1 MHRTIQALV
10 FGALCIA
17 PAPAAGGSL
26 AELAVVAV
34 GSDSDRAAA
43 AISELRAAGPAGL
56 EALCEAHGNWLRRYD
71 ADEVFHGDDLAAWTR
86 LRAALD
92 AVARQRDSHSAR
104 LYWYTDLEAARTAA
118 QAANKPI
125 LSLRLLGNLDEELS
139 CANSRFFRSVLYAN
153 QEVSRVLRENFVLHW
168 QSVRPVPVLTI
179 DFGDGRKLT
188 RTITGNSIHFVLAPD
203 GRVIDGIPG
212 LIAPRVFLDHL
223 SVDLNMVRSAPIA
236 PAAPNWGA
244 ERVFI
249 RRARA
254 LAVAWE
260 GALAHLALPAA
271 EREGRPHAAHPGAL
285 EAAPL
290 AFAKRA
296 EDLPTLE
303 SIASQ
308 VERLEAQQDSTAW
321 LKLAEVFQDVARLD
335 EGSRRLVRNKCREG
349 EAIEPTI
356 ARFEQ
361 SIAADTAFNEFRL
374 HRQVFEWLARDPAVT
389 VETLTERAYAELFLT
404 PSSDP
409 WLGLLP
415 AGVYSA
421 LPNGGVGAR

>member
-1 MHRTIQALV
+1 MHPTIQALFIGV
-10 FGALCIA
+10 LWVA
-17 PAPAAGGSL
+17 PTPAAGDSL
-26 AELAVVAV
+26 SELAAAAV
-34 GSDSDRAAA
+34 GTDPDRAAA
-43 AISELRAAGPAGL
+43 AIAELRAAGPAGL
-56 EALCEAHGNWLRRYD
+56 EALCAEHADWLRRYD
-71 ADEVFHGDDLAAWTR
+71 ADEVFLADELAFWSR
-86 LRAALD
+86 LKAALD
-92 AVARQRDSHSAR
+92 AVARQRDTHSAR
-104 LYWYTDLEAARTAA
+104 LYWYTDLAAARAAA
-118 QAANKPI
+118 QAAGKPI
-125 LSLRLLGNLDEELS
+125 LSLRLLGNLDDELS
-139 CANSRFFRSVLYAN
+139 CANSRFFRTVLYAN
-153 QEVSRVLRENFVLHW
+153 LEVGRVLRENFVLHW

-223 SVDLNMVRSAPIA
+223 QYDLNLVRSTALD
-236 PAAPNWGA
+236 PAAPIWGA
-244 ERVFI
+244 DRMFL

-254 LAVAWE
+254 LASAWE
-260 GALAHLALPAA
+260 VALARLAMPAVA
-271 EREGRPHAAHPGAL
+271 GEGRPHAAHPAAL

-308 VERLEAQQDSTAW
+308 VQRLEAQQDSTAW
-321 LKLAEVFQDVARLD
+321 LKLAAVFHDAARLD
-335 EGSRRLVRNKCREG
+335 EGSRRLLRSKCREG
-349 EAIEPTI
+349 EALEPMI

-361 SIAADTAFNEFRL
+361 SIAADTAFNEFSL
-374 HRQVFEWLARDPAVT
+374 HRRMLEWLARNPAAS
-389 VETLTERAYAELFLT
+389 VESLTERAYDELFLT
-404 PSSDP
+404 PASDP